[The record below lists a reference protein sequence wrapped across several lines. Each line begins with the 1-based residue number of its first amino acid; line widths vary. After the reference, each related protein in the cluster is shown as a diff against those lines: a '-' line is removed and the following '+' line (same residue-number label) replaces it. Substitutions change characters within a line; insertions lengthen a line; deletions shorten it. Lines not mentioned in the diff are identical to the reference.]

1 MTIINTIKRILN
13 HIKNNDIIYGFLAP
27 MLILM
32 IAWQVLL
39 ILDFKGYI
47 T

>member
-27 MLILM
+27 MLVLM